1 MPFTIQSLA
10 PHPPRAAELWI
21 VVEPSGTRLEIPPL
35 SQEDATQVAEWL
47 NVTCEVNA
55 ENEDVNYDV

>member
-1 MPFTIQSLA
+1 
-10 PHPPRAAELWI
+10 